1 MTPSKNFVPTEGLSV
16 RGEIGWHTHGTG
28 DLKDTDI
35 DLAIILESTQA
46 IDPSYT
52 TMVLWGLPL
61 NEAGIVLDKEE
72 YEVGLLEYKPA
83 DSNQEL
89 TLDLTQAVCT
99 TIENS
104 SEIYN
109 LSVSGSTFSSIVEE
123 KAGTY
128 VKKGAI

>member
-1 MTPSKNFVPTEGLSV
+1 
-16 RGEIGWHTHGTG
+16 
-28 DLKDTDI
+28 
-35 DLAIILESTQA
+35 
-46 IDPSYT
+46 
-52 TMVLWGLPL
+52 MVLWGLPL

-89 TLDLTQAVCT
+89 VLDLTQAVCT